1 MDELLEIKIQMVPM
15 ECRNPKRIKNLLID
29 IKKRAEM
36 NSAGSLV
43 EVIQLVIQ
51 ELSMKHEATGALAS
65 W

>member
-1 MDELLEIKIQMVPM
+1 M

-29 IKKRAEM
+29 IKKRVEM
-36 NSAGSLV
+36 NPSRSLE

-51 ELSMKHEATGALAS
+51 ELSMKREATDAKAS

>member
-1 MDELLEIKIQMVPM
+1 M

-36 NSAGSLV
+36 NSSGLLEEE

-51 ELSMKHEATGALAS
+51 ELSMKHEATDTLVS